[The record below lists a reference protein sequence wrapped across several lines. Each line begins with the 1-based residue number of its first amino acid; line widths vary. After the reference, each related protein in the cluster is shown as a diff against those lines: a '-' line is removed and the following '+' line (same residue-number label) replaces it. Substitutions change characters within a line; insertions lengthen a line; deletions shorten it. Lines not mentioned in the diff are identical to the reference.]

1 MTSAP
6 FPFRDLEAGSQ
17 QIRLFYLLPA
27 ENLNEPLRG
36 KLEHV
41 SIDSSS
47 FPALSYVCGEPEK
60 TTEQNLEVRY
70 RRKASEVVQRSE
82 ISSMIYDRRIQKN
95 LAVAL
100 RYLRDKRHT
109 LPIWADDLCI
119 NAENDAEKTQQ
130 IALMSTLYTRATRVH
145 AWLGPPPVR
154 GRDTSGEAL
163 DLAEE
168 LWELAVR
175 RSADRRLV
183 GEDAWLQAC
192 FAIAKTSPS
201 NPSTIQ
207 SETGRAW
214 YDLWRYLRTEVGRI
228 TKLKDF
234 LIAMCALSQNPYFTR
249 VWILQE
255 TGKAKA
261 NNLTFHY
268 GRRIIQ
274 YKGVF
279 LALCLALSLRSS
291 EPLSPTLE
299 AELDDFDVRFLS
311 LLTARKTIQ
320 SGLSISKVLQLTY
333 FENEN
338 FGAHDPKDQIHA
350 RLGLAHDRTGITLNS
365 AWSVRAVYVEATQC
379 LLRKGFTD
387 ILLSFKPYNS
397 PEHRNE
403 LPSWVYDWSTKGTE
417 PFIKY
422 AASSSERPQIA
433 FAGTLEHNT
442 RLQMAGIQIGRVKVA
457 KERFRDCAR
466 DALLSEQVWRAGE
479 LRMEARTSESTR
491 RQLVEDIAYMYSCL
505 QVTLSKESK
514 KTLGAD
520 YNFPVAKFWSW
531 WMQWITD
538 LWEADTGR
546 DIGTMNEPVSKGV
559 LNMIFRAAP
568 IRHTNLVARLKE
580 AKTLSSLLDFGIW
593 SRLILHEIDET
604 GWGWPAKER
613 IVTTQGIELMDI
625 LFQSAWGMRAI
636 SLEGGYLG
644 LAHEDV
650 EENDEVVVFLGT
662 KAPLVVRRMAS
673 GVISG
678 NYKIVGQAH
687 ISDMMEGQAMA
698 KPELPCKKYILM

>member
-6 FPFRDLEAGSQ
+6 FPFRDLEGSQ

-27 ENLNEPLRG
+27 ESLNEPLKG

-41 SIDSSS
+41 SLDSSS
-47 FPALSYVCGEPEK
+47 FPALSYVCGKPDQ
-60 TTEQNLEVRY
+60 TTEQNLEIRY
-70 RRKASEVVQRSE
+70 RRKVSEVIKRSN
-82 ISSMIYDRRIQKN
+82 SSSKLYDRKIQRN
-95 LAVAL
+95 LATAL

-119 NAENDAEKTQQ
+119 NAENKPEKTQQ

-145 AWLGPPPVR
+145 AWLGPPPDR
-154 GRDTSGEAL
+154 GRDTIGEAL

-168 LWELAVR
+168 LWELAVQ
-175 RSADRRLV
+175 RSADRRLE
-183 GEDAWLQAC
+183 GEDSWLQAC
-192 FAIAKTSPS
+192 FAIAKISPS

-214 YDLWRYLRTEVGRI
+214 HDLWRYLRGEVGRT
-228 TKLKDF
+228 TKLAEF
-234 LIAMCALSQNPYFTR
+234 LRAMCALSQNPYFTR

-255 TGKAKA
+255 TGQAKA

-268 GRRIIQ
+268 GRRTIQ

-320 SGLSISKVLQLTY
+320 SELSISKVLQLTY
-333 FENEN
+333 YEYEN
-338 FGAHDPKDQIHA
+338 FGATDGKDQIHA
-350 RLGLAHDRTGITLNS
+350 RLGLARDRTGITLNS

-387 ILLSFKPYNS
+387 ILLSFKPYDS
-397 PEHRNE
+397 SEYRNG
-403 LPSWVYDWSTKGTE
+403 LPSWVYDWSTKGSD

-422 AASSSERPQIA
+422 TASISERPQIA

-442 RLQMAGIQIGRVKVA
+442 RLQTAGVRIGRVEVA

-466 DALLSEQVWRAGE
+466 DALLNEQVWRAGE
-479 LRMEARTSESTR
+479 LRMEARTPESTR
-491 RQLVEDIAYMYSCL
+491 WQLVEDIAYMYSCL
-505 QVTLSKESK
+505 QVQLSKDSK

-520 YNFPVAKFWSW
+520 YNYPVAKFWSW
-531 WMQWITD
+531 WMQWVSD
-538 LWEADTGR
+538 LWEADTGQ
-546 DIGTMNEPVSKGV
+546 DLETVNEPISRGL
-559 LNMIFRAAP
+559 LNLIFRAAP
-568 IRHTNLVARLKE
+568 VRHTNLVGRLKG
-580 AKTLSSLLDFGIW
+580 AKTLSSLLDFGMW
-593 SRLILHEIDET
+593 SRMILHEIDET
-604 GWGWPAKER
+604 GRGRSAKGI

-625 LFQSAWGMRAI
+625 IFQSAWGMRAI
-636 SLEGGYLG
+636 RLEGGYLG
-644 LAHEDV
+644 LAHEEV
-650 EENDEVVVFLGT
+650 EKNDEIVVFLGT
-662 KAPLVVRRMAS
+662 KAPLVVRSEAS
-673 GVISG
+673 DTAC
-678 NYKIVGQAH
+678 YKIVGPAYV
-687 ISDMMEGQAMA
+687 SGVMEGQAMA
-698 KPELPCKKYILM
+698 KSELPCTKYVLV

>member
-6 FPFRDLEAGSQ
+6 FPFRDLEGSQ

-27 ENLNEPLRG
+27 ESLNEPLKG

-41 SIDSSS
+41 SLDSSS
-47 FPALSYVCGEPEK
+47 FPALSYVCGKPDQ
-60 TTEQNLEVRY
+60 TTEQNLEIRY
-70 RRKASEVVQRSE
+70 RRKVSEVIKRSN
-82 ISSMIYDRRIQKN
+82 SSSKLYDRKIQRN
-95 LAVAL
+95 LATAL

-119 NAENDAEKTQQ
+119 NAENKPEKTQQ

-145 AWLGPPPVR
+145 AWLGPPPDR
-154 GRDTSGEAL
+154 GRDTIGEAL

-168 LWELAVR
+168 LWELAVQ
-175 RSADRRLV
+175 RSADRRLE
-183 GEDAWLQAC
+183 GEDSWLQAC
-192 FAIAKTSPS
+192 FAIAKISPS

-214 YDLWRYLRTEVGRI
+214 HDLWRYLRGEVGRT
-228 TKLKDF
+228 TKLAEF
-234 LIAMCALSQNPYFTR
+234 LRAMCALSQNPYFTR

-255 TGKAKA
+255 TGQAKA

-320 SGLSISKVLQLTY
+320 SELSISKVLQLTY
-333 FENEN
+333 YEYEN
-338 FGAHDPKDQIHA
+338 FGATDGKDQIHA
-350 RLGLAHDRTGITLNS
+350 RLGLARDRTGITLNS

-387 ILLSFKPYNS
+387 ILLSFKPYDS
-397 PEHRNE
+397 SEYRNG
-403 LPSWVYDWSTKGTE
+403 LPSWVYDWSTKGSD

-422 AASSSERPQIA
+422 TASISERPQIA

-442 RLQMAGIQIGRVKVA
+442 RLQTAGVRIGRVEVA

-466 DALLSEQVWRAGE
+466 DALLNEQVWRAGE
-479 LRMEARTSESTR
+479 LRMEARTPESTR
-491 RQLVEDIAYMYSCL
+491 WQLVEDIAYMYSCL
-505 QVTLSKESK
+505 QVQLSKDSK

-520 YNFPVAKFWSW
+520 YNYPVAKFWSW
-531 WMQWITD
+531 WMQWVSD
-538 LWEADTGR
+538 LWEADTGQ
-546 DIGTMNEPVSKGV
+546 DLETVNEPISRGL
-559 LNMIFRAAP
+559 LNLIFRAAP
-568 IRHTNLVARLKE
+568 VRHTNLVGRLKG
-580 AKTLSSLLDFGIW
+580 AKTLSSLLDFGMW
-593 SRLILHEIDET
+593 SRMILHEIDET
-604 GWGWPAKER
+604 GRGRSAKGI

-625 LFQSAWGMRAI
+625 IFQSAWGMRAI
-636 SLEGGYLG
+636 RLEGGYLG
-644 LAHEDV
+644 LAHEEV
-650 EENDEVVVFLGT
+650 EKNDEIVVFLGT
-662 KAPLVVRRMAS
+662 KAPLVVRSEAS
-673 GVISG
+673 DTAC
-678 NYKIVGQAH
+678 YKIVGPAYV
-687 ISDMMEGQAMA
+687 SGVMEGQAMA
-698 KPELPCKKYILM
+698 KSELPCTKYVLV

>member
-1 MTSAP
+1 MASAP
-6 FPFRDLEAGSQ
+6 FPFRDLEGSE

-27 ENLNEPLRG
+27 ENLNEPLKGR
-36 KLEHV
+36 LEHV
-41 SIDSSS
+41 SLDSSS
-47 FPALSYVCGEPEK
+47 FPALSYVCGKPDK
-60 TTEQNLEVRY
+60 TTEQNLEIRY
-70 RRKASEVVQRSE
+70 RRKVSEVIKRSD
-82 ISSMIYDRRIQKN
+82 SSTKLYDRKIQNN
-95 LAVAL
+95 LATAL

-119 NAENDAEKTQQ
+119 NADNDVEKTQQ
-130 IALMSTLYTRATRVH
+130 IALMSSLYTRATRVH
-145 AWLGPPPVR
+145 AWLGPPPDR
-154 GRDTSGEAL
+154 GRDTTGEAL

-175 RSADRRLV
+175 RSADRRLA
-183 GEDAWLQAC
+183 GEDSWLQAC

-201 NPSTIQ
+201 NASTVE

-214 YDLWRYLRTEVGRI
+214 YDLWRYLRTTVGQI
-228 TKLKDF
+228 SKLEDF
-234 LIAMCALSQNPYFTR
+234 LLAMCALSQNPYFTR

-255 TGKAKA
+255 TGQAKA

-268 GRRIIQ
+268 GRRTIQ

-291 EPLSPTLE
+291 EPLSPALE

-333 FENEN
+333 YEYEN
-338 FGAHDPKDQIHA
+338 FGATDGKDQIHA
-350 RLGLAHDRTGITLNS
+350 RLGLARDRTGITLNS

-387 ILLSFKPYNS
+387 ILLSFKPYDCS
-397 PEHRNE
+397 EYRNE
-403 LPSWVYDWSTKGTE
+403 LPSWVYDWSTKGSD

-422 AASSSERPQIA
+422 AASFSERPQIA
-433 FAGTLEHNT
+433 FAGTFESNT
-442 RLQMAGIQIGRVKVA
+442 RLQMEGVRIGRVKIA
-457 KERFRDCAR
+457 KGRFRDCAR
-466 DALLSEQVWRAGE
+466 DALLNEQVWRAGE
-479 LRMEARTSESTR
+479 LRMEPRTPESTR

-505 QVTLSKESK
+505 QVQSSKESK

-531 WMQWITD
+531 WMQWVSD

-546 DIGTMNEPVSKGV
+546 DIETLDEPVSRGV
-559 LNMIFRAAP
+559 LNLIFRAAP
-568 IRHTNLVARLKE
+568 LRHTNLVGRLKGVT
-580 AKTLSSLLDFGIW
+580 TLSSLLDFGMW
-593 SRLILHEIDET
+593 SRMILHEIDEPSRGLST
-604 GWGWPAKER
+604 KGR

-625 LFQSAWGMRAI
+625 IFRSAWGMRAI
-636 SLEGGYLG
+636 SLEGGCLG
-644 LAHEDV
+644 LAHESV

-662 KAPLVVRRMAS
+662 KAPLVVRREAS
-673 GVISG
+673 
-678 NYKIVGQAH
+678 NAACYKIVGPAYV
-687 ISDMMEGQAMA
+687 SGVMEGQAMA
-698 KPELPCKKYILM
+698 NPQLPRTKYVLM